1 MKRILAMALLIVAL
15 PMVAVAQA
23 KESCPGFQTLIKE
36 TYNFKPSKLPDA
48 ERDAK
53 VTAMD
58 KVWNMAK
65 ANPEE
70 LLPCLRAALESSNAD
85 QWFRFD
91 GSNLLVELDP
101 SPESKAVQVRNH
113 TKVDL
118 DDVDLQVWVGTL
130 ARRGTED
137 FDVSE
142 AGNRWLTYPKAQYF
156 LPRHGAYAVK
166 AFQGA
171 LFIYGSMDEAH
182 AAPALLKIVGQAN
195 HPGREHALSILM
207 SQATPES
214 LRGLKQVDAS
224 AFSEKA
230 RKSLRALLNS
240 PELIKARARPKT
252 SREQFLKAFQG
263 IVSGKWDMFLELVSE
278 VPDGEKD
285 VVAVL
290 KPEDIPLVR
299 KVRRL
304 VIANANPHAIE
315 FYNSFTGILMTMTWK
330 PESLKEIRGRAAS
343 NNGMHPTPHQHAS
356 HESCI
361 GARGDAGPSAPTEC
375 LQ

>member
-1 MKRILAMALLIVAL
+1 MKRILTITLLIMALPII
-15 PMVAVAQA
+15 AVAQA
-23 KESCPGFQTLIKE
+23 KESCAKFQALIKE
-36 TYNFKPSKLPDA
+36 TYNFKPSKLSDT

-53 VTAMD
+53 SVAMD
-58 KVWNMAK
+58 KVWSMAK
-65 ANPEE
+65 ANPKE
-70 LLPCLRAALESSNAD
+70 LLPCLRAALETPSAD

-91 GSNLLVELDP
+91 GSNLLVKLDP
-101 SPESKAVQVRNH
+101 SPETKAIQVRNY
-113 TKVDL
+113 TNADL
-118 DDVDLQVWVGTL
+118 DDVHPQVWVETL
-130 ARRGTED
+130 ARRGTEG

-156 LPRHGAYAVK
+156 LPRHGAYEVK

-171 LFIYGSMDEAH
+171 LFIYGSMDEAQ
-182 AAPALLKIVGQAN
+182 ATPALLKIISQAN
-195 HPGREHALSILM
+195 HPGREHALWILM
-207 SQATPES
+207 SQVTAES
-214 LRGLKQVDAS
+214 LRALKQIDAS

-230 RKSLRALLNS
+230 QNSLQTLLNS
-240 PELIKARARPKT
+240 PELIKARAQPKT

-290 KPEDIPLVR
+290 KPEDISLVR

-315 FYNSFTGILMTMTWK
+315 FYNSFTGILMTMIWQ
-330 PESLKEIRGRAAS
+330 PELLKGDSRAS
-343 NNGMHPTPHQHAS
+343 R
-356 HESCI
+356 I
-361 GARGDAGPSAPTEC
+361 
-375 LQ
+375 

>member
-1 MKRILAMALLIVAL
+1 MKYILTITLLIIVL
-15 PMVAVAQA
+15 PIIAVGQA
-23 KESCPGFQTLIKE
+23 KESCVSFQALIKE
-36 TYNFKPSKLPDA
+36 TYNFKPSKLSDA

-65 ANPEE
+65 ANPKEW
-70 LLPCLRAALESSNAD
+70 LSCLRAALEDSGAN

-101 SPESKAVQVRNH
+101 SRESKALQVRSYTH
-113 TKVDL
+113 ADL
-118 DDVDLQVWVGTL
+118 DDVNLQVWVETL
-130 ARRGTED
+130 ARRGTEG

-142 AGNRWLTYPKAQYF
+142 AGERWLKYPQARYF
-156 LPRHGAYAVK
+156 LPRHGAYEVK

-171 LFIYGSMDEAH
+171 LFIYGSMDESQAT
-182 AAPALLKIVGQAN
+182 PALLKIVSQAN
-195 HPGREHALSILM
+195 HAGREHALWILM

-214 LRGLKQVDAS
+214 LRALKQIDAS

-230 RKSLRALLNS
+230 QHSLRALLNS
-240 PELIKARARPKT
+240 PELIKPRAKPKT
-252 SREQFLKAFQG
+252 SREEFLKAFQG
-263 IVSGKWDMFLELVSE
+263 IVSGNWDKFFELVSE

-290 KPEDIPLVR
+290 KPADIPLVR

-315 FYNSFTGILMTMTWK
+315 FYNSFTGILMAMTWK
-330 PESLKEIRGRAAS
+330 PELLK
-343 NNGMHPTPHQHAS
+343 
-356 HESCI
+356 
-361 GARGDAGPSAPTEC
+361 GDARASRS
-375 LQ
+375 